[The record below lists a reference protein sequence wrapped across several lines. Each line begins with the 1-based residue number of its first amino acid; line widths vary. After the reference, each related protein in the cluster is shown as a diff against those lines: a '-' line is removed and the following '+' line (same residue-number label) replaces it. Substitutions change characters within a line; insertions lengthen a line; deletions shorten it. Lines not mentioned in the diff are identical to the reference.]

1 MHNPVL
7 DKTSNIRFISPLLGM
22 FVCGCCIICRNVYSG
37 EQGRASEAAA
47 DATAPASNVDP
58 PLKPNLKFPTLAAY
72 EAEIAEPGELLQ
84 NEHLLLFAP
93 KRKKKE
99 ADIIFRYLNNAY
111 DELLKIVG
119 EHAKYKIVVYHLP
132 KGWGGTGECVIE
144 YDYGNLDFDKS
155 DEWKKHRVP
164 HVSGYIEEMAH
175 NFVSATKAQFGWEM
189 IGWGLGVKVAQKVAG
204 NPIFNRQVQET
215 RGQQARTYA
224 RYKALGYT
232 FPQDVEANLCDRI
245 HAYLLWQCEQAYGP
259 GFWQDFF
266 ALVRG
271 RRADLDAAANLA
283 GDDAI
288 RNERY
293 RITVECF
300 DRLPRLNFKKRLSDS
315 NISASVDVK
324 SLHPAEPGWNRKF
337 VP

>member
-1 MHNPVL
+1 M
-7 DKTSNIRFISPLLGM
+7 SNIRHISPLMIM
-22 FVCGCCIICRNVYSG
+22 FVCGCCAICQGVYG
-37 EQGRASEAAA
+37 SERDGTTAAA
-47 DATAPASNVDP
+47 DNATAPASSADP

-99 ADIIFRYLNNAY
+99 ADIIFRYLANAY

-119 EHAKYKIVVYHLP
+119 EHTKYKIVVYHLP

-144 YDYGNLDFDKS
+144 YDYGNLEFDKS
-155 DEWKKHRVP
+155 DEWTKHHVP
-164 HVSGYIEEMAH
+164 HVSGYIEEIAH
-175 NFVSATKAQFGWEM
+175 NFVSTTKAQFGWEM
-189 IGWGLGVKVAQKVAG
+189 IGWSLGVKVTQEVAG
-204 NPIFNRQVQET
+204 NPIFNRQLQDT
-215 RGQQARTYA
+215 RQTQAWTYA

-232 FPQDVEANLCDRI
+232 FPQDIEASLCDRI
-245 HAYLLWQCEQAYGP
+245 YAYLLWQCEQTYGTE
-259 GFWQDFF
+259 FWKDFF
-266 ALVRG
+266 THVRG
-271 RRADLDAAANLA
+271 QRAALDDAIHLA

-300 DRLPRLNFKKRLSDS
+300 DRLPRLNFKKRLAAD
-315 NISASVDVK
+315 NISTSVDVK
-324 SLHPAEPGWNRKF
+324 SLHPTEPGWNRKF